1 MSSLF
6 RVTFAVR
13 VPHDYSSSDAD
24 VAARRNPYFWSWTK
38 PDPNAPA
45 GSGRRTG
52 NAGAKTDEKGWP
64 WPKDDYRRDA
74 RTVLV
79 LAASQ
84 HPADLILPLSN
95 NVTLL
100 PNEQIE
106 ILAANPVNIGEGLL
120 Q

>member
-38 PDPNAPA
+38 PDPTAPA
-45 GSGRRTG
+45 GSGQRIG
-52 NAGAKTDEKGWP
+52 NAGPKTDEKGWP
-64 WPKDDYRRDA
+64 WPADDRRRDP

-84 HPADLILPLSN
+84 HPADLLVPLSN
-95 NVTLL
+95 NVSLL
-100 PNEQIE
+100 SGEQFQ
-106 ILAANPVNIGEGLL
+106 ILAAQPVQIGEGLL